1 MIRTQ
6 VSLTKDQ
13 AERLRLHS
21 AARGLSQ
28 AEIFR
33 QALDA
38 YLDRDELLQ
47 RVERARA
54 FTPGASGYSDVSE
67 NHDKHL
73 AEIFA
78 EDLENRLST

>member
-6 VSLTKDQ
+6 ISLTKEQ

-21 AARGLSQ
+21 MTRGLSQ
-28 AEIFR
+28 AEILR

-47 RVERARA
+47 RVERARV
-54 FTPGASGYSDVSE
+54 FVPGSSGYSDIAE

-73 AEIFA
+73 AEIFS
-78 EDLENRLST
+78 EDLDNRRNT